1 MPKLRRVD
9 DKLLRALA
17 ATGPIAQQI
26 VDQIRSRGR
35 PAADEADYR
44 RLDLWW
50 KCFRRLN
57 GDLTERQALEKFLR
71 VRGEQVAKTLKLRRK
86 TVGSLRKAIARGAKE
101 NKQVKQRRIAQWQ
114 IIPTGLALAVHGRQ
128 RMMVSDP
135 RAFAGRHAAGSL
147 RGTMTAVNVDFY

>member
-86 TVGSLRKAIARGAKE
+86 TVGSLRKAIARGAEE
-101 NKQVKQRRIAQWQ
+101 NKQVKRRRIAQWQ
-114 IIPTGLALAVHGRQ
+114 IVPTGLGLAVLHGRQ
-128 RMMVSDP
+128 WMMVSNP
-135 RAFAGRHAAGSL
+135 HEAVLLRAGMRQAL
-147 RGTMTAVNVDFY
+147 LEEP

>member
-1 MPKLRRVD
+1 MPKLRLVD

-17 ATGPIAQQI
+17 ATGPIAQQIVEQI

-57 GDLTERQALEKFLR
+57 SDLTERQALRKFLR
-71 VRGEQVAKTLKLRRK
+71 VRGEQVAKTLKLRRQ
-86 TVGSLRKAIARGAKE
+86 TIGSLRKAIARGAKE
-101 NKQVKQRRIAQWQ
+101 NKQVKRRRIAQWR
-114 IIPTGLALAVHGRQ
+114 IIPAGLGLAIRGRQ

-135 RAFAGRHAAGSL
+135 HEAVLLQAAMRRAL
-147 RGTMTAVNVDFY
+147 EEP

>member
-1 MPKLRRVD
+1 MPKLRLVD

-17 ATGPIAQQI
+17 ATGPIARQI

-57 GDLTERQALEKFLR
+57 VDLTERQALEKFLR
-71 VRGEQVAKTLKLRRK
+71 VRGEQVAKTLKRRRK
-86 TVGSLRKAIARGAKE
+86 TVGSLRKARARGAKE
-101 NKQVKQRRIAQWQ
+101 NKQV

-147 RGTMTAVNVDFY
+147 RGTMTAVNVDF

>member
-35 PAADEADYR
+35 PGRPGADEADYR

-50 KCFRRLN
+50 KNFRRLN
-57 GDLTERQALEKFLR
+57 SDLTERQALQKFLR
-71 VRGEQVAKTLKLRRK
+71 VRGEQVAKTLKLRRQ
-86 TVGSLRKAIARGAKE
+86 TIGSLRKAIARGAKE
-101 NKQVKQRRIAQWQ
+101 NKQVKRRRIAQWQ
-114 IIPTGLALAVHGRQ
+114 IVPTGLGLAVLHGRQ
-128 RMMVSDP
+128 WMMVSNP
-135 RAFAGRHAAGSL
+135 HEAVLLRAGMRQAL
-147 RGTMTAVNVDFY
+147 LEEP

>member
-1 MPKLRRVD
+1 MPKLRLVD

-71 VRGEQVAKTLKLRRK
+71 VRGEQVAKTLKLRRQ
-86 TVGSLRKAIARGAKE
+86 TVGSLRKAITRGVKE
-101 NKQVKQRRIAQWQ
+101 NKQVKRRRIAQWQ
-114 IIPTGLALAVHGRQ
+114 IVPTGLGLAVLHGRQ
-128 RMMVSDP
+128 WMMVSNP
-135 RAFAGRHAAGSL
+135 HEAVLLRAGMRQAL
-147 RGTMTAVNVDFY
+147 LEEP

>member
-26 VDQIRSRGR
+26 VDQIRSRSRGR
-35 PAADEADYR
+35 PAADETDYR

-57 GDLTERQALEKFLR
+57 RDLTERQALQKFLR
-71 VRGEQVAKTLKLRRK
+71 VRGEQVAKTLKLRRQ
-86 TVGSLRKAIARGAKE
+86 TVGSLRKAITRGVKE
-101 NKQVKQRRIAQWQ
+101 NKQVKRRRIAQWQ
-114 IIPTGLALAVHGRQ
+114 IVPTGLGLAVLHGRQ
-128 RMMVSDP
+128 WMMVSNP
-135 RAFAGRHAAGSL
+135 HEAVLLRAGMRQAL
-147 RGTMTAVNVDFY
+147 LEEP